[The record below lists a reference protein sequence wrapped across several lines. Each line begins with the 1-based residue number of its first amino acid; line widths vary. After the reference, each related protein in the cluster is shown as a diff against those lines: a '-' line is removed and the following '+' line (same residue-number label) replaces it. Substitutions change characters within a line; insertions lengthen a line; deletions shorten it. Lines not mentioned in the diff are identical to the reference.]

1 MGVEQPK
8 VFISYNRADCDW
20 AEWIAGAIERSGYRP
35 IIQAWHFRPGKN
47 FVLRMQEATAESD
60 LTVAVLSVDYLN
72 AEFTQ
77 SEWAAAFARD
87 PTGKNRMLIPVRV
100 AKCHLPIHSEI
111 IYIDLVGRTEQ
122 DAERALVDGLKPS
135 GKPAQP
141 PQFPGKR
148 VEPSIS
154 TTPFPPSLARLHGV
168 PDLPPHYW
176 PREADLARLKPK
188 LLSGDASVAITGQ
201 GQALG
206 VQRMG
211 GIGKTVLAAVL
222 AHDSEVRH
230 AFPEGIYW
238 LTTNLASAANLGR
251 KIGKNRVPGIGGD
264 RGRSKAGFKAVPIN
278 HGVRRARSD
287 HRDRSHVV
295 RSLEPPLE
303 DGGHGLVKRRH
314 IHCARKPAW
323 RCGGIFV

>member
-1 MGVEQPK
+1 
-8 VFISYNRADCDW
+8 
-20 AEWIAGAIERSGYRP
+20 
-35 IIQAWHFRPGKN
+35 
-47 FVLRMQEATAESD
+47 MQEAMAESD

-100 AKCHLPIHSEI
+100 AKCHLPPIHSEI

-176 PREADLARLKPK
+176 PREADLARLKQK

-206 VQRMG
+206 VQGMG
-211 GIGKTVLAAVL
+211 GIGKTVLAAAL

-238 LTTNLASAANLGR
+238 LTIGQNPNLLELQNRLLRWLMGSKQILTTQQEARDALREALEGRRVLVVVDDAWTIDHADAFSVTASLARLLITTRNNEVLVGLAVEEH
-251 KIGKNRVPGIGGD
+251 RVEGSA
-264 RGRSKAGFKAVPIN
+264 RG
-278 HGVRRARSD
+278 
-287 HRDRSHVV
+287 
-295 RSLEPPLE
+295 LEPLP
-303 DGGHGLVKRRH
+303 
-314 IHCARKPAW
+314 PAS
-323 RCGGIFV
+323 RMHPKHTSNNST